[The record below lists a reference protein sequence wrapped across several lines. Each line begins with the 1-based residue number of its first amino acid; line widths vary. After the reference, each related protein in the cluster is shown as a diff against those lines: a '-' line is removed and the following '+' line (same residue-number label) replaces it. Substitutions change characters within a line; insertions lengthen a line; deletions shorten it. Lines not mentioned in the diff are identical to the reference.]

1 MAGRRKSAMRPNW
14 VKIRYEYITT
24 NISYREL
31 AAKHNVSF
39 TTLSKRAKREGWADR
54 RKNNDDKVTA
64 KALEKFSEQEAE
76 RRQNIMDTA
85 NTLLDRVDAILMMH
99 AELDPKDVR
108 TLAAALKDI
117 KDCKNCDADIREQE
131 AKIKNLERAASEEN
145 PVVSVEF
152 KMPEGMESLA
162 E

>member
-1 MAGRRKSAMRPNW
+1 MRPNW

-131 AKIKNLERAASEEN
+131 AKIKNLERAASEES

>member
-1 MAGRRKSAMRPNW
+1 MRPNW

-24 NISYREL
+24 TISYREL

-64 KALEKFSEQEAE
+64 KALEKFADQEVE
-76 RRQNIMDTA
+76 RRQNIIETA

-131 AKIKNLERAASEEN
+131 AKIKNLEKAASEES